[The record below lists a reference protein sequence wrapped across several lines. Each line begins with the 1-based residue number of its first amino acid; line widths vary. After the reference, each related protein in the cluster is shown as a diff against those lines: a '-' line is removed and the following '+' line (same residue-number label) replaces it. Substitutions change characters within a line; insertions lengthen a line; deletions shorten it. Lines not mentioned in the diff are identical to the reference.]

1 MLKAALLAH
10 FRHYLYNDKEKPMIN
25 MEGKTAL
32 VLGVA
37 NQRSIAYSIAKAL
50 SSAGAELILSYANAT
65 LAKRVEP
72 IAAELGAKLIIEC
85 DLSSDAAIQEM
96 GKQIR
101 ERYDNLD
108 YLVHSVAAAQAD
120 ELNKPFHHTSRQGF
134 GLALD
139 ISVYSLIAIV
149 KELESLLKPGSS
161 VLTLTYYGAQKVVP
175 NYGMMGVAKAA
186 LEASV
191 RYLAY
196 SMGEKGVRVN
206 AISAGPL
213 RTLSTAAISGISELQ
228 KRIEKTSPL
237 LRNINHEEVAKSALY
252 LLSDLASGVSGEV
265 HFVDAGMNIMAY

>member
-1 MLKAALLAH
+1 
-10 FRHYLYNDKEKPMIN
+10 MID
-25 MEGKTAL
+25 MKGKTAL
-32 VLGVA
+32 VLGIA
-37 NQRSIAYSIAKAL
+37 NQRSIAYAIAKAL

-72 IAAELGAKLIIEC
+72 IAAELGAKLIVEC
-85 DLSSDAAIQEM
+85 DLGSDAAIRDLGGQV
-96 GKQIR
+96 R
-101 ERYDNLD
+101 ERYDRLD
-108 YLVHSVAAAQAD
+108 FLVHSVAAAQAD
-120 ELNKPFHHTSRQGF
+120 ELSRPFHHTSRQGF
-134 GLALD
+134 SLALD
-139 ISVYSLIAIV
+139 ISVYTLIAAV
-149 KELESLLKPGSS
+149 KEFESLLKPGSS
-161 VLTLTYYGAQKVVP
+161 VLTLSYYGAQKVVP

-196 SMGEKGVRVN
+196 SMGEQGVRVN

-237 LRNINHEEVAKSALY
+237 LRNINHEEIARAALY
-252 LLSDLASGVSGEV
+252 LLSDYASGVSGEV

>member
-1 MLKAALLAH
+1 
-10 FRHYLYNDKEKPMIN
+10 MIN
-25 MEGKTAL
+25 MKGKTAL

-85 DLSSDAAIQEM
+85 DLTSDAAIQDM
-96 GKQIR
+96 GNKIR
-101 ERYDNLD
+101 ERYDSLD
-108 YLVHSVAAAQAD
+108 CLVHSVAAAQAD

-139 ISVYSLIAIV
+139 ISVYTLIAAV

-161 VLTLTYYGAQKVVP
+161 VLTLTYFGAQKVVP

-186 LEASV
+186 LEACV

-196 SMGEKGVRVN
+196 SMGEHGVRVN

-237 LRNINHEEVAKSALY
+237 QRNIVHEEVAKSALY
-252 LLSDLASGVSGEV
+252 LLSDLSSGVSGEV